1 MADRK
6 ILSRDSFNL
15 IQPESSI
22 RKKFEMT
29 GAFGVDPYA
38 RKPVMKKDKQGRHY
52 RDFEGYL
59 YSEDD
64 LADILD
70 AYNDPNE
77 GFQSMIRSMIKSGS
91 GPKEAIAKARVI
103 GQIPYVNYQ
112 YVKSDLK
119 NSARDTRDMLQE
131 DRYLAAA
138 GSGAMGLL
146 EGLDAAATYAPFA
159 IGPAYR
165 AIKSL
170 PKSVMSAARR
180 YQADRADVAIP
191 PSGGFKRIEPPLT
204 RRRGILEF

>member
-6 ILSRDSFNL
+6 ILSIPTLKR
-15 IQPESSI
+15 IQPEGSI
-22 RKKFEMT
+22 RKKFELT

-38 RKPVMKKDKQGRHY
+38 RKPVIKKDKQGRHY

-59 YSEDD
+59 YSDDD

-70 AYNDPNE
+70 AYNNPNE

-131 DRYLAAA
+131 GRYLAAA

-165 AIKSL
+165 AIKSS
-170 PKSVMSAARR
+170 PKAIMNAARQ

-191 PSGGFKRIEPPLT
+191 PRGGFKRIEPPLT